1 MELGAYYSMVM
12 SNLMLVL
19 TVVMVS
25 ATYLLMRRMRGKKRL
40 PPGPGLALPLVGH
53 LHLLREKPLHV
64 TLAGLATRHGPLLSL
79 CLGRRDAV
87 VVTSLRLAKECF
99 SSELD
104 VNFANR
110 PRFPSA
116 REVSFGYT
124 GLSAASY
131 GPHWRAMRR
140 IATVHLLSARR
151 VDLMSD
157 AAIAG
162 ETRAMVRRLA
172 RAAAG
177 GFARVELKR
186 NLFELSHGVLM
197 EAIAGTKGTRAAALD
212 ADMSEEAHE
221 FKKVVDEIVPLLG
234 MANLHDHLPAPLR
247 WLDLGG
253 VRWRLT
259 ELVNRRNALM
269 HSLIDAERQR
279 RRQEDHAAE
288 ELLPESKSMIGVML
302 QLQESDPQQYTDT
315 FIAALVTNLFGGG
328 TVTTS
333 ATMEWAM
340 SLLLNQPDALRK
352 AREEVSARVGH
363 ARLLGKEDL
372 PHLPYLRCIIS
383 ETLRLYPAAPLLS
396 PHESSADCSLHG
408 YHLPAG
414 TMLLV
419 NAYAIHRDPSVW
431 DDPEEFRPER
441 FDVNGDGQGH
451 EGMMMLPFGMGRRRC
466 PGESLALR
474 TMGLVLG
481 TLIQCFDWSR
491 VAGDEVDMTQAS
503 AKILYKA
510 VPLVALCKP
519 HDSMRAMLQSGSS

>member
-1 MELGAYYSMVM
+1 MELGAYYSMVT

-19 TVVMVS
+19 TVVMIS
-25 ATYLLMRRMRGKKRL
+25 TTYLLTRRMRGKNRL

-53 LHLLREKPLHV
+53 LHLLREKPLHA
-64 TLAGLATRHGPLLSL
+64 TLASLAARHGPVLSL
-79 CLGRRDAV
+79 RLGRRDAV
-87 VVTSLRLAKECF
+87 VVTSLQLAKECF
-99 SSELD
+99 STELD

-177 GFARVELKR
+177 GVARVELKR

-197 EAIAGTKGTRAAALD
+197 EAIAGAKGKRGAGSD

-253 VRWRLT
+253 VRRRLT

-269 HSLIDAERQR
+269 HGLIDAERQR
-279 RRQEDHAAE
+279 RRQEDHPAD

-302 QLQESDPQQYTDT
+302 SLQESDPQQYTDT

-340 SLLLNQPDALRK
+340 SLLLNHPDVLRRV
-352 AREEVSARVGH
+352 REEVSARVGN
-363 ARLLGKEDL
+363 ARLLGRDDL

-396 PHESSADCSLHG
+396 PHESSAVCSLHG
-408 YHLPAG
+408 YHVPAG
-414 TMLLV
+414 TMLLA

-441 FDVNGDGQGH
+441 FDVNGDSQDLQG
-451 EGMMMLPFGMGRRRC
+451 MMLPFGMGRRRC

-481 TLIQCFDWSR
+481 TLIQCFDWCR

-519 HDSMRAMLQSGSS
+519 HDNMQTMLHKI

>member
-1 MELGAYYSMVM
+1 MELGVYYGMVM

-19 TVVMVS
+19 TAFMVS
-25 ATYLLMRRMRGKKRL
+25 ATYLFMRRMRGKMRL

-53 LHLLREKPLHV
+53 LHLLREKPLHLM
-64 TLAGLATRHGPLLSL
+64 LAGLAARHGPVLSL
-79 CLGRRDAV
+79 RLGRRAAV

-162 ETRAMVRRLA
+162 EIRAMVRRLA

-177 GFARVELKR
+177 GVARVELKR

-197 EAIAGTKGTRAAALD
+197 EAIAGAKGKRGAGSD

-234 MANLHDHLPAPLR
+234 MANLHDHLPALLR

-253 VRWRLT
+253 VRRRLT
-259 ELVNRRNALM
+259 QLVNRRNALM
-269 HSLIDAERQR
+269 HGLIDAERER
-279 RRQEDHAAE
+279 RRQE

-302 QLQESDPQQYTDT
+302 SLQESDPQQYTDT

-340 SLLLNQPDALRK
+340 SLLLNHP
-352 AREEVSARVGH
+352 AR
-363 ARLLGKEDL
+363 
-372 PHLPYLRCIIS
+372 C
-383 ETLRLYPAAPLLS
+383 
-396 PHESSADCSLHG
+396 
-408 YHLPAG
+408 
-414 TMLLV
+414 
-419 NAYAIHRDPSVW
+419 
-431 DDPEEFRPER
+431 
-441 FDVNGDGQGH
+441 
-451 EGMMMLPFGMGRRRC
+451 GRRER
-466 PGESLALR
+466 R
-474 TMGLVLG
+474 
-481 TLIQCFDWSR
+481 
-491 VAGDEVDMTQAS
+491 
-503 AKILYKA
+503 
-510 VPLVALCKP
+510 
-519 HDSMRAMLQSGSS
+519 

>member
-1 MELGAYYSMVM
+1 
-12 SNLMLVL
+12 MLVL

-315 FIAALVTNLFGGG
+315 FIAALVTVS
-328 TVTTS
+328 TP
-333 ATMEWAM
+333 
-340 SLLLNQPDALRK
+340 LLLLRLVRFIQPKCIYPRCSALLCKEPLRRRHGDHVGDHGMGHVAAAQPAGRAAEGARGGERACRPRPPPRQGGPPPPPLPPVHNQRDPAALPRRATAVAARVLRRLQPPWLPPPGGHHAARQRLRHPPGPVRVGRPRGVQ
-352 AREEVSARVGH
+352 AREVR
-363 ARLLGKEDL
+363 RQW
-372 PHLPYLRCIIS
+372 R
-383 ETLRLYPAAPLLS
+383 
-396 PHESSADCSLHG
+396 
-408 YHLPAG
+408 
-414 TMLLV
+414 
-419 NAYAIHRDPSVW
+419 
-431 DDPEEFRPER
+431 RP
-441 FDVNGDGQGH
+441 G
-451 EGMMMLPFGMGRRRC
+451 P
-466 PGESLALR
+466 
-474 TMGLVLG
+474 
-481 TLIQCFDWSR
+481 
-491 VAGDEVDMTQAS
+491 
-503 AKILYKA
+503 
-510 VPLVALCKP
+510 
-519 HDSMRAMLQSGSS
+519 

>member
-1 MELGAYYSMVM
+1 MVM

-19 TVVMVS
+19 TVFMVS
-25 ATYLLMRRMRGKKRL
+25 ATYLLMRRMRGKNRL
-40 PPGPGLALPLVGH
+40 PPGPGFALPLAGH
-53 LHLLREKPLHV
+53 PHLLREKPLHV
-64 TLAGLATRHGPLLSL
+64 TLAGLAARHGPVLSL
-79 CLGRRDAV
+79 RLGRRDAV

-99 SSELD
+99 SSDLD
-104 VNFANR
+104 VAFANR

-124 GLSAASY
+124 GLPAASY

-157 AAIAG
+157 AAIAD
-162 ETRAMVRRLA
+162 ETRVMVRRLA
-172 RAAAG
+172 RAAAAVSSG
-177 GFARVELKR
+177 VAKVELKR

-197 EAIAGTKGTRAAALD
+197 ESIAGTKGKRGAGSD

-221 FKKVVDEIVPLLG
+221 FKKVVDEIMPLLG

-253 VRWRLT
+253 VRRRLT

-269 HSLIDAERQR
+269 HGLIDAERER
-279 RRQEDHAAE
+279 RRQEDHAADEE

-302 QLQESDPQQYTDT
+302 LLQESDPQQYTDT

-340 SLLLNQPDALRK
+340 SLLLNHPYALRK

-363 ARLLGKEDL
+363 ARLLSRDDPTSLTSG
-372 PHLPYLRCIIS
+372 
-383 ETLRLYPAAPLLS
+383 A
-396 PHESSADCSLHG
+396 SSA
-408 YHLPAG
+408 
-414 TMLLV
+414 
-419 NAYAIHRDPSVW
+419 RPSGST
-431 DDPEEFRPER
+431 PP
-441 FDVNGDGQGH
+441 
-451 EGMMMLPFGMGRRRC
+451 RRC
-466 PGESLALR
+466 
-474 TMGLVLG
+474 
-481 TLIQCFDWSR
+481 
-491 VAGDEVDMTQAS
+491 
-503 AKILYKA
+503 
-510 VPLVALCKP
+510 
-519 HDSMRAMLQSGSS
+519 